1 MTRTLQILRLGR
13 RLSRLS
19 LLFVMALLFCL
30 AIHAMPIAL
39 PGAIAQSAPSQSSSP
54 SQQVQQG
61 IEQYQVGQFESAIKL
76 WQEALS
82 QPLSPQDRAIVYTNL
97 AQAYR
102 QVGKLDQTIFSW
114 DQAIQIYQT
123 EKTSDSQVQRIKA
136 LIEQAQVYSDLG
148 QHQRAIEQLQ
158 TTLGLARKIS
168 DRSLETATQGS
179 LGNAYW
185 AAGEY
190 DDALQAQRES
200 LNLARE
206 LNAPIDISTALNNL
220 GNAYA
225 SRAERYAYQAESARL
240 EGDSATA
247 SQLAQRL
254 AADVR
259 SAQYAYQQSVEVSR
273 SIGGLAEIR
282 ALLNQNR
289 LLAKLIAQNTA
300 PDDAPNTIIQNRLK
314 MQTLLK
320 AEPDS
325 QDKAYLLIGLANSLL
340 QEGTRQRE
348 LPQIASLLQ
357 TALQVAQKNADK
369 RTESFALGGLGQVY
383 ELQADYETALK
394 LTRQAQFAAQ
404 QVNAADS
411 LYRWQWQIGRLLGAK
426 GDIQPAIAAY
436 EQAIATL
443 QTLRSD
449 IITANQDLQFDFR
462 DSVEPV
468 YRQMIGLL
476 LDHQEVA
483 LSSQSA
489 SSLVANSNLTT
500 QNPKPK
506 TLSPAPFYSSLFSL
520 STSASPHPLIS
531 ASPLPTNT
539 ISRALSILELLKLA
553 ELRNFFGDDCVQ
565 VAQAIVDQERSTVSK
580 NALEV
585 ADPEAA
591 VIYSVVLGDRTA
603 LLLRL
608 PDGSF
613 KSYRIE
619 RTAEQLE
626 KEVNTLRDKLERRA
640 TDEYFVYAQRL
651 YQLLITPMEADLASA
666 KPRTLV
672 FVNDGV
678 LRKVPMA
685 ALYDGSQFL
694 IQKYPIATTPSLS
707 LTTRQPFDRHNLNA
721 LILGLTVAQPPFSAL
736 TNVATEAKAVQQ
748 ILGGTQLLDTAFTLE
763 DVRSYIQKSTYPIV
777 HMATH
782 GKFGADATST
792 FLLGYQSRIT
802 IKQLDTVLRA
812 RQTLQPVELLTLSA
826 CQTAAGDNRSAL
838 GIAGVAV
845 RAGVKSAVATL
856 WFINDQATVP
866 LIKEFYT
873 QLRQPGVTKA
883 EALQRA
889 QIKLIQDEE
898 YLEYNHPAVWSPFV
912 LIGNWL

>member
-1 MTRTLQILRLGR
+1 MRRTTRILQILRLSGR
-13 RLSRLS
+13 VSRLS
-19 LLFVMALLFCL
+19 VLFGMALLLCL
-30 AIHAMPIAL
+30 AIHTLPIAQ
-39 PGAIAQSAPSQSSSP
+39 PGVIAQSAPSQSFAP
-54 SQQVQQG
+54 SQQVEQG
-61 IEQYQVGQFESAIKL
+61 IAQYRAGQFEAAIAL
-76 WQEALS
+76 WQTALS
-82 QPLSPQDRAIVYTNL
+82 QPLSQQDRAIVYTNL

-102 QVGKLDQTIFSW
+102 QIGKLDQTIFAW

-123 EKTSDSQVQRIKA
+123 EKTNDSQIQQIKA
-136 LIEQAQVYSDLG
+136 QIERAQAYSDLG
-148 QHQRAIEQLQ
+148 QHQRAISSLKD
-158 TTLGLARKIS
+158 TLALVRKIS
-168 DRSLETATQGS
+168 DAKLEAAAQGS
-179 LGNAYW
+179 LGNAHW

-190 DDALQAQRES
+190 DEALDAHQDS
-200 LNLARE
+200 LTLARK
-206 LNAPIDISTALNNL
+206 LSDPTYISTALNNL
-220 GNAYA
+220 GNTYA
-225 SRAERYAYQAESARL
+225 SRAERYAYQVESARL
-240 EGDSATA
+240 EGDNATE
-247 SQLAQRL
+247 QRLAQRV
-254 AADVR
+254 AVDIR
-259 SAQYAYQQSVEVSR
+259 SALNAYQQSVEVSR
-273 SIGGLAEIR
+273 SLGGLAEIR

-289 LLAKLIAQNTA
+289 LLEKLITQNTA
-300 PDDAPNTIIQNRLK
+300 PEGTRNTITQNRLN
-314 MQTLLK
+314 MQTLLQ
-320 AEPDS
+320 AEPNS
-325 QDKAYLLIGLANSLL
+325 QDKAYLLIGLANSLM
-340 QEGTRQRE
+340 QDTVSQHN
-348 LPQIASLLQ
+348 PKSIASLLQ
-357 TALQVAQKNADK
+357 TALQVAQKTADK
-369 RTESFALGGLGQVY
+369 RTESFALGALGQVY
-383 ELQADYETALK
+383 ELQTDYETALK

-404 QVNAADS
+404 QVSAADS
-411 LYRWQWQIGRLLGAK
+411 LYRWQWQIGRILSAT
-426 GDIQPAIAAY
+426 GDIQSAIAAY

-476 LDHQEVA
+476 LDNQAVA
-483 LSSQSA
+483 LSPPPSTH
-489 SSLVANSNLTT
+489 LVANSNLKT

-506 TLSPAPFYSSLFSL
+506 TQHPPLTQNPSL
-520 STSASPHPLIS
+520 SAAS
-531 ASPLPTNT
+531 LPTNT

-580 NALEV
+580 NALDV

-613 KSYRIE
+613 KSYRVE

-626 KEVNTLRDKLERRA
+626 KEVNTFRDKLERRA
-640 TDEYFVYAQRL
+640 TDEYYVQAQRL
-651 YQLLITPMEADLASA
+651 YQLLIAPMAADLAAA

-678 LRKVPMA
+678 LRKVPMS
-685 ALYDGSQFL
+685 ALYDGNEFL

-707 LTTRQPFDRHNLNA
+707 LTTRQPFDRNHLNA
-721 LILGLTVAQPPFSAL
+721 LILGLTVAQPPFAAL
-736 TNVATEAKAVQQ
+736 TNVATETKTVQQ

-763 DVRSYIQKSTYPIV
+763 DVRSRIQKTTYPVV

-782 GKFGADATST
+782 GKFGADASST

-802 IKQLDTVLRA
+802 IKQLDNVLRD

-873 QLRQPGVTKA
+873 QLRQPGITKA

-889 QIKLIQDEE
+889 QIKLIKDEE